1 MSNLELADCG
11 RGEVTDIKSSESF
24 LTAPPILNPEE
35 NRPNTPL
42 SSFITE
48 SPFFKLFAVPSWS
61 APSPSTLK
69 RKILSYKGRIH
80 EIWC

>member
-11 RGEVTDIKSSESF
+11 RGEVIDIKSSESF

-61 APSPSTLK
+61 APSLSTLK
-69 RKILSYKGRIH
+69 RKILSYM
-80 EIWC
+80 